1 MSTHGMKCNLYRK
14 IEDTISKVIES
25 YTFGEIITDAKECL
39 VKECLSAVKTELC
52 DEIFPIRLY
61 NKSKKERISVCT
73 VGEESVRADAELLS
87 LAVNSVLATGI
98 KEFKITL
105 SHKEKNDDAVEEL
118 FEILESFGIS
128 DFIDVNFDY
137 EGTPLSSTFVFECKF
152 DNRVILRGGRGY
164 DGKLPFCHVSFMP
177 EEITDIVFNSK
188 IKELTDLPVAVVAS
202 TTPAD
207 SYKIAFGLRTQG
219 LNVREYLKT
228 TSMVDAIEYTEA
240 LGSTL
245 VIWVAEDKIV
255 MKNIKTGEMSETT
268 TEKLLG
274 KK

>member
-1 MSTHGMKCNLYRK
+1 MSTFGMKCKLYRK

-25 YTFGEIITDAKECL
+25 YTFGEIVTEGKDCL
-39 VKECLSAVKTELC
+39 VKECLNAIKTELS

-61 NKSKKERISVCT
+61 NKSKKERIIACT
-73 VGEESVRADAELLS
+73 AGEEGIRCDAEILS
-87 LAVNSVLATGI
+87 VAINSILATGI

-105 SHKEKNDDAVEEL
+105 SHKEQNDDAVEEL
-118 FEILESFGIS
+118 FEIIESYGLS
-128 DFIDVNFDY
+128 DFVDVNFDY
-137 EGTPLSSTFVFECKF
+137 QGTDLANSFVFECVYEGKT
-152 DNRVILRGGRGY
+152 ILRGGRGF
-164 DGKLPFCHVSFMP
+164 DKMHFAFVSFMP
-177 EEITDIVFNSK
+177 EEITEIIFNSK

-202 TTPAD
+202 ASPAD
-207 SYKIAFGLRTQG
+207 SYKIAFGLRAQG

-240 LGSTL
+240 LGSTI

-268 TEKLLG
+268 ADNLLG
-274 KK
+274 GK

>member
-1 MSTHGMKCNLYRK
+1 MSTFGMKCKLYRK

-25 YTFGEIITDAKECL
+25 YTFGEIITEGKECI
-39 VKECLSAVKTELC
+39 VKECLTAIKTELC
-52 DEIFPIRLY
+52 DEIFPVRLY
-61 NKSKKERISVCT
+61 NKRKKERIVACT
-73 VGEESVRADAELLS
+73 VGEDGIRADAEILS

-105 SHKEKNDDAVEEL
+105 SHKEQSDDAVEEL
-118 FEILESFGIS
+118 FEILESFGLS

-137 EGTPLSSTFVFECKF
+137 QGSDLTSTFAFECRYEDKM
-152 DNRVILRGGRGY
+152 ILRGGKGY
-164 DGKLPFCHVSFMP
+164 DGKIPYSYVSFMT
-177 EEITDIVFNSK
+177 EELTDIIFNSK

-202 TTPAD
+202 ASPAD
-207 SYKIAFGLRTQG
+207 SYKIAFGLRAQG

-240 LGSTL
+240 LGSTI

-268 TEKLLG
+268 AEKLLG
-274 KK
+274 GK